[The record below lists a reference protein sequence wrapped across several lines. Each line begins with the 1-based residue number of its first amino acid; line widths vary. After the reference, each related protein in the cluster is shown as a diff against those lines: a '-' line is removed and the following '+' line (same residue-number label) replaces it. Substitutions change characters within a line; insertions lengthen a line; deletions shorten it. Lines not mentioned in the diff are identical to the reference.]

1 MNNGVMLSNLSLST
15 ANVNV
20 LLGNNTMLVT
30 GRLGSLSLID
40 DSEMYTIHPRFKQIL
55 SIEGNNFAEFSYQT
69 FDPTDHET
77 YTGVKSKVHLTA
89 GSIKINFLEEPLHD
103 IYLFLAKLARL
114 KGVYDAATQAAVQRA
129 QEIERMQFD
138 VSVKTPIIVFPSDAA
153 HSPDRLTMRLGELS
167 ANNSFDGPSSIITA
181 GLTGI
186 QLTSDFNAAD
196 GPSTLKIID
205 DIDIFAEIEQ
215 TTGVDRSVDFNR
227 PDSQVGDSFA
237 GRNTTSNVVAI
248 GRGFNIRCEVA
259 LDPESV

>member
-1 MNNGVMLSNLSLST
+1 MNDGVKLSTLSLST
-15 ANVNV
+15 ANVSV
-20 LLGNNTMLVT
+20 LLGNNTMLVA

-40 DSEMYTIHPRFKQIL
+40 DSEIYITHPQFKQIL

-77 YTGVKSKVHLTA
+77 YTGVKSKVHLAA

-103 IYLFLAKLARL
+103 VYLFLTKLARL

-138 VSVKTPIIVFPSDAA
+138 VSVKTPIIVFPSDSA

-167 ANNSFDGPSSIITA
+167 ANNSFDGPSSTITA

-186 QLTSDFNAAD
+186 QLTSDFKAAD
-196 GPSTLKIID
+196 GSSTLKIID
-205 DIDIFAEIEQ
+205 DTDILADIKQ
-215 TTGVDRSVDFNR
+215 TTGIDRSVDFNR
-227 PDSQVGDSFA
+227 PDSQVGSFFT
-237 GRNTTSNVVAI
+237 RPKTTWLM
-248 GRGFNIRCEVA
+248 A
-259 LDPESV
+259 L

>member
-1 MNNGVMLSNLSLST
+1 
-15 ANVNV
+15 
-20 LLGNNTMLVT
+20 
-30 GRLGSLSLID
+30 
-40 DSEMYTIHPRFKQIL
+40 
-55 SIEGNNFAEFSYQT
+55 
-69 FDPTDHET
+69 
-77 YTGVKSKVHLTA
+77 
-89 GSIKINFLEEPLHD
+89 
-103 IYLFLAKLARL
+103 
-114 KGVYDAATQAAVQRA
+114 
-129 QEIERMQFD
+129 MQFD